1 MAQAAKGHLI
11 IETHGN
17 FSVVNGFPIVC
28 FFHKI
33 EGNRVWKLLNF
44 DVVFL

>member
-11 IETHGN
+11 IEIRGSS
-17 FSVVNGFPIVC
+17 SVVNGSPIVC

-33 EGNRVWKLLNF
+33 EENSVWKLLNF